1 MRLHHPLQTPIH
13 RRFRLRVRKRVR
25 GAQCADRVGQRDPIS
40 DFPSQPLLRCRAIP
54 VTPLAAAAI
63 TGRAA
68 AIPSTIIRLNCS
80 DTAAHAR
87 VGAVALEIGEGKAA
101 LDQSAPAEPS
111 ATSGMQVRKR
121 LSAGLHYSRAVV
133 R

>member
-13 RRFRLRVRKRVR
+13 RKFRLRVRKRLR

-40 DFPSQPLLRCRAIP
+40 GFTSQPLLRRRAIP

-68 AIPSTIIRLNCS
+68 AIPSTIIRLNVS

-87 VGAVALEIGEGKAA
+87 ASALLRRTWANEKGRWINQRPLNHQRGAGK
-101 LDQSAPAEPS
+101 
-111 ATSGMQVRKR
+111 
-121 LSAGLHYSRAVV
+121 
-133 R
+133 

>member
-1 MRLHHPLQTPIH
+1 LHHPLQTPIH
-13 RRFRLRVRKRVR
+13 RKFRLRVRKRLR

-40 DFPSQPLLRCRAIP
+40 GFTSQPLLRRRAIP
-54 VTPLAAAAI
+54 VTPLAAAI

-68 AIPSTIIRLNCS
+68 AIPSTIIRLNGS